1 MRAVNT
7 MKMLRDWDSGSKS
20 TRAMILQSFI
30 ADMKD
35 RTGPDLEAY
44 FSDAAS
50 LFLTRL
56 TAWLRMTY
64 P

>member
-35 RTGPDLEAY
+35 RSGPDLEAY